1 FHPNSHPLIQL
12 LSILERSV
20 LKLFDFGIF
29 LRLALMRTSRGTT
42 AEGEVL
48 LLYQPHSSRCRRPAA
63 CPRDPV
69 NLASV

>member
-42 AEGEVL
+42 AVVIIIRAVVL
-48 LLYQPHSSRCRRPAA
+48 RLVRGIQSPGVCFDLK
-63 CPRDPV
+63 
-69 NLASV
+69 LIT